1 MQKFFFLII
10 VLLVGAYCYYE
21 VQVPKNIIRS
31 IVTST
36 LKMLSESQMNLNRL
50 NRIHS
55 PTIWLNGS

>member
-1 MQKFFFLII
+1 MPKKFFLII

-21 VQVPKNIIRS
+21 VQVPMDIIRS

-36 LKMLSESQMNLNRL
+36 LKMLSESQMNFNRL